1 CLISSSSSSALTF
14 GAVKVRKTNSLF
26 SSSLKYCIN
35 TLIFNAFLRDFFQA
49 HIGQKRLSQL
59 FERCNLV
66 FSIVLSATINKNV
79 LHSLMRSND
88 LSLTCL
94 PIRVCSS

>member
-1 CLISSSSSSALTF
+1 CLISSLSSSAFIF
-14 GAVKVRKTNSLF
+14 GAVKVRKTNSLL
-26 SSSLKYCIN
+26 SSSLKYCIK
-35 TLIFNAFLRDFFQA
+35 TPIFNAFLRDFFQA
-49 HIGQKRLSQL
+49 HIGQKRCSQL
-59 FERCNLV
+59 FDRYNLV

-79 LHSLMRSND
+79 LHSLIRSNV